1 MNPLNLNGLKMPD
14 KSRVLVVVGPTA
26 VGKTDLAIQ
35 LAKAVNGEIISA
47 DSRLFYRGMNIGTAK
62 PSPEQLKEVRH
73 HLIDVADP
81 EEIWSLSVFCE
92 KVKGC
97 IQEIQSQKRVPI
109 LVGGTGQYIRAVIE
123 GWEIPPQQPDDQMR
137 LVLEKWG
144 KKIGAEALYQK
155 LLLLDPVAA
164 EKIDRQNLRRTVRAL
179 EVIYLTGERFSVQRR
194 KQTPAYDFWI
204 IGLTRPRPELYTRID
219 ERIEEM
225 FTQGLVEEANSL
237 LDRGLVADHP
247 NLSAIG
253 YREVIQFIQEKTSL
267 KEAKTQMRRKTR
279 EFVRRQANWFKP
291 EDPSIHWYEMG
302 DRTLDKILDDLR
314 VVNILR

>member
-1 MNPLNLNGLKMPD
+1 M
-14 KSRVLVVVGPTA
+14 
-26 VGKTDLAIQ
+26 
-35 LAKAVNGEIISA
+35 
-47 DSRLFYRGMNIGTAK
+47 
-62 PSPEQLKEVRH
+62 
-73 HLIDVADP
+73 
-81 EEIWSLSVFCE
+81 
-92 KVKGC
+92 
-97 IQEIQSQKRVPI
+97 PI

-179 EVIYLTGERFSVQRR
+179 EVIYLTGERFSEQRR
-194 KQTPAYDFWI
+194 KQTPAYAFWI

-253 YREVIQFIQEKTSL
+253 YREVIQFIQGKTSL
-267 KEAKTQMRRKTR
+267 EEAKTQMRRKTR